1 MTKESTT
8 SSDLLENPIVVEVE
22 GASEA
27 DDEGARVGDVWVNPV
42 THKRVTG
49 PVDDGSARLRHYFT
63 DIEEAIEKWGVF
75 GGDKKVTAKTRV
87 IIRKVE
93 AAYGSKVSE
102 MYFPESKSYL
112 AVVLQDS
119 KHQGVAFIQRTQI
132 NHRIELKGSLPTIS
146 LGKEFFYSALPS
158 FVGARSI
165 MKETP
170 APAHRTCAKCGS
182 PVPPTRGCD
191 WCPEDNL

>member
-1 MTKESTT
+1 MT
-8 SSDLLENPIVVEVE
+8 SDLLGNPIVVEVD
-22 GASEA
+22 GSSEA
-27 DDEGARVGDVWVNPV
+27 DDEGARTGAVWVNP
-42 THKRVTG
+42 TNQKRLNSET
-49 PVDDGSARLRHYFT
+49 DAANARLRHYFT
-63 DIEEAIEKWGVF
+63 DIDEAIEKWGVF

-87 IIRKVE
+87 IIRKIE
-93 AAYGSKVSE
+93 AALGAKVSE
-102 MYFPESKSYL
+102 MYFPDNKAYL
-112 AVVLQDS
+112 AVVLDNS
-119 KHQGVAFIQRTQI
+119 KHQSVAFIQRTQI